1 MKKIHLYP
9 ALAFCTFFSTANA
22 ADKNMHEAYKY
33 QIGGGSPIAQSSSSA
48 INLGSVG
55 AGVEWNSTMECGKFD
70 INAAVTKSFGVSGN
84 FRQTIDGLIGNATNA
99 AAGLAGAA
107 LQRANPQLFETLMQ
121 GGKSAQFDLEAFGSS
136 CESMQNAMLDMLPES
151 TYTAMNFSEEFN
163 NSVASIASAQFP
175 DHDVFEAKQE
185 VLKKVKQAGIKSIT
199 GDNKGGENQAAY
211 EPIVEATI
219 AGFNTLLGRSVSD
232 QNSVNDAGSEVG
244 SASGASAISAS
255 NSAIVSI
262 PKDFQSPSD
271 VSDFITKSFG
281 SKKVS
286 VCDGCASSSTM
297 GAGITPE
304 LVKLTEKAKQ
314 DIDNVFAKSTVV
326 GAANSITDADLA
338 KVSQPPT
345 IQITREVI
353 YSLQQETASAQ
364 AAFKERMAAEL
375 ATLRLFEKLAMARK
389 VLYAGLYYPDLN
401 SNEAAKETV
410 KEQIEAIDSHIRMMR
425 DEIEIRSMLAS
436 NVPMLL
442 LERQSIRDTQGVSI
456 STKGGLLNE

>member
-1 MKKIHLYP
+1 MKKIHLYS
-9 ALAFCTFFSTANA
+9 ALAFYTFFSTANA

-70 INAAVTKSFGVSGN
+70 INAAIDKSFAGGGN
-84 FRQTIDGLIGNATNA
+84 YKKMLDGLITRASNA
-99 AAGLAGAA
+99 ATGLAGAA

-163 NSVASIASAQFP
+163 NSVAAFASDP
-175 DHDVFEAKQE
+175 DIDIHAAKQE
-185 VLKKVKQAGIKSIT
+185 VLKTVKKAGIKSIT

-244 SASGASAISAS
+244 SASSASAISAS

-364 AAFKERMAAEL
+364 AAFKDRMAAEL

-425 DEIEIRSMLAS
+425 DEIEIRNMLAS